1 MLEKLELIKDIV
13 VLNSPAL
20 EFHEVSAFVVQL
32 SKQTIEE
39 LEDIKSQS
47 ECSNLLLSIIE

>member
-1 MLEKLELIKDIV
+1 MLEKLPLIKDII

-20 EFHEVSAFVVQL
+20 DFNQVEDFIIQL
-32 SKQTIEE
+32 SRQTIEE

-47 ECSNLLLSIIE
+47 ECSNLLLSIME

>member
-1 MLEKLELIKDIV
+1 MLEKLPLIKDII

-20 EFHEVSAFVVQL
+20 KFDQVGDFVIQL
-32 SKQTIEE
+32 SRQTVEE

-47 ECSNLLLSIIE
+47 ECANLLLSITE